1 MTSENYR
8 KAMNLVIELEQVTE
22 IGTNAGLDKLTRDLR
37 IELAYSLRKS
47 YATEKIGD
55 DGCSK

>member
-47 YATEKIGD
+47 YASFKL
-55 DGCSK
+55 DGSL